1 MREKELRLALIC
13 YGGISLAIYM
23 HGITKEIWRLA
34 CASRRFHA
42 GEPPSDGTEAVY
54 LSLLQSVETDA
65 RLRLRVL
72 VDIVAGASAGGINGI
87 FLGQAIAS
95 GQSLEPLTELWL
107 DKADVEVLID
117 PDARPLSRFSK
128 FWATPIAWVAAG
140 REGGAVERTV
150 EEAGREEVR
159 AKLSRFVRAR
169 WFEPPFGG
177 EGFTHLMLDALDAM
191 AESPPGKPLL
201 PEGQPLDLIV
211 TVTDFH
217 GHPER
222 LRLHSPEEAIETE
235 HRLTLDFTDHGARSA
250 MPPKSPSPP
259 ARRRASRAPFPP
271 SPLASSIARS
281 RKGAAS
287 GPAATPSSPA
297 RCPATPLSARPGRR
311 C

>member
-217 GHPER
+217 GASR
-222 LRLHSPEEAIETE
+222 SISPIMAASP
-235 HRLTLDFTDHGARSA
+235 ARSA
-250 MPPKSPSPP
+250 MPPRSPSPP
-259 ARRRASRAPFPP
+259 ARRRASRAPSRP
-271 SPLASSIARS
+271 SLSANLIARS
-281 RKGAAS
+281 RKGAAP

-297 RCPATPLSARPGRR
+297 RCPATPRSARPGRR